1 MNVYQTDH
9 LGFYVNATVAD
20 VDPMDETNH
29 LIPAGCVTGAPPTLT
44 EGQLAQWADGS
55 WAVVT
60 PVVEVEPEPEP
71 VDAAVEARAKRDA
84 LIAATDW
91 ASGSDQT
98 MTSAM
103 TTYRAA
109 LRDVPAQAGFPDTIS
124 WPTLG
129 GS

>member
-9 LGFYVNATVAD
+9 EGFYVNATVAD

-29 LIPAGCVTGAPPTLT
+29 LIPAGCVTDAPPTLT

-60 PVVEVEPEPEP
+60 PVVDEEPDPEPIDP
-71 VDAAVEARAKRDA
+71 AVEARAKRDE

-109 LRDVPAQAGFPDTIS
+109 LRDVPQQSGFPDTIT
-124 WPTLG
+124 WPTAP
-129 GS
+129 